1 MKNKTESNL
10 YFFYTVGCGWCK
22 KVMPIIDE
30 LNKEGHDILKLD
42 LAEKENKE
50 IVAELKKKYNQQ
62 CGTPWFINAE
72 TGNSVCGFREKDILL
87 KWINGEEIPAPPRPK
102 GPMPRPP
109 FFEAPKE
116 EVTKW
121 KEEYEKWADENS
133 HMPNIKKA
141 DELLSMPRPR
151 SQPPPPPRPGSTN
164 EEQEKWK
171 ETYEKWAKENDH
183 LPKVMPADQILQRI
197 NSQQQQAP
205 QGQQASQ
212 GLDRRIT
219 SLEKKID
226 KLMNHLGVR

>member
-1 MKNKTESNL
+1 MDSKL
-10 YFFYTVGCGWCK
+10 YFFYTIGCAWCTK
-22 KVMPIIDE
+22 LFSIIDDI
-30 LNKEGHDILKLD
+30 NGEGKYEVLKLD
-42 LAEKENKE
+42 LEDATNKQIYE
-50 IVAELKKKYNQQ
+50 EFKSKYNVR
-62 CGTPWFINAE
+62 CGTPLIADSE
-72 TGNSVCGFREKDILL
+72 TGRYICGFREKDILL

-183 LPKVMPADQILQRI
+183 LPKVLPADQILQRI
-197 NSQQQQAP
+197 NSQQQAP